1 MDFIEKNR
9 KTLFIATGIAGA
21 MALGVGIWALIKNNT
36 AHAEVHNHADGFEKS
51 AQVSKS
57 RVFIKDK
64 RYLEMVEK
72 LRKALRTEKKGQLS
86 KQFLISVDQAILELF
101 KNDFLKAF
109 TQIRDARRQYI
120 ENLPKYAEEYFQG
133 SFETEKILEDAST
146 EVFKDL
152 ELDAAFF
159 EDQCERVSQ
168 MDQNFP
174 MFMLYM
180 LESLK
185 SQIPSK
191 MNRQLTHQDLI
202 EGFTYQINLLDQ
214 IDFSQFG
221 DLTDENMLLCKQ
233 GYISDLTSMKFG
245 FEEEDIACNP
255 GLLSTHPKIPE
266 LHNQLQSR
274 LYRQD

>member
-21 MALGVGIWALIKNNT
+21 VAIGVSIYALVKSNT
-36 AHAEVHNHADGFEKS
+36 ANVHAQNQLDGFGKS
-51 AQVSKS
+51 GQVSQS
-57 RVFIKDK
+57 RVFVKEK
-64 RYLEMVEK
+64 KYLDMIEK
-72 LRKALRTEKKGQLS
+72 LRKALQTEKNNQLS
-86 KQFLISVDQAILELF
+86 KQFLIAVNQAILELF

-109 TQIRDARRQYI
+109 QEIREKRREYI
-120 ENLPKYAEEYFQG
+120 NEMAKYAEEYFQG

-152 ELDAAFF
+152 GLDPAFF

-168 MDQNFP
+168 LDQNFP

-191 MNRQLTHQDLI
+191 MNKKLTHQDLI
-202 EGFTYQINLLDQ
+202 EGFSYQIELLDQ

-221 DLTDENMLLCKQ
+221 DLTDENLLLCKQ
-233 GYISDLTSMKFG
+233 GYISDLTSIKFG
-245 FEEEDIACNP
+245 FEEEDIARNP
-255 GLLSTHPKIPE
+255 ALLSTHPKIPE
-266 LHNQLQSR
+266 LHNELQSK
-274 LYRQD
+274 LYRQA